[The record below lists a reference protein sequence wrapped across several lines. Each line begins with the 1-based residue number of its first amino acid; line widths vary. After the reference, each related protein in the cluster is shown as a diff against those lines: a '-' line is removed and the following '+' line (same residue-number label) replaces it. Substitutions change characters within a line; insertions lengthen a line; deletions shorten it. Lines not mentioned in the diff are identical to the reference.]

1 MLLLLASLALATDV
15 DVRREDPGGS
25 ARMISLGGAYRA
37 VAEGAVAQTVNP
49 AAIAVLPDGTD
60 PSRRTGD
67 GLVVAGGLLPVIGR
81 LDVDALAGAPLPT
94 LDLQAGGVL
103 RQHGY
108 AAALTVG
115 LRSLNDPESARRST
129 LVEVTGGWGFATRD
143 QRLHVG
149 ALVGATSVR
158 TVRRGTSEPEL
169 SALLPALSAG
179 VRWSVPDTP
188 LRVGLTGRAPWR
200 VRAGGSAQGVAAVA
214 TPWEL
219 GAGLAAHTGVRSR
232 GAKPAAPMEQPRFW
246 LFSSDVVLVGP
257 QREAIPLAAWTRAL
271 PDPGE
276 APITAALAVGGE
288 VEALP
293 HHLRVRV
300 GAYTVPARLRDGA
313 TTVHVTAGADL
324 ALGELPRGRWRW
336 TLLPT
341 VDVGPR
347 GVQPAIALGTW

>member
-1 MLLLLASLALATDV
+1 MLPLLAALALATDV

-25 ARMISLGGAYRA
+25 SRMIGLGGAYRA
-37 VAEGAVAQTVNP
+37 VAEGAVAQAVNP
-49 AAIAVLPDGTD
+49 AAIAVLPEGAD
-60 PSRRTGD
+60 PSRRSGD

-81 LDVDALAGAPLPT
+81 LEVDALAGAPLPT

-103 RQHGY
+103 GQHGY

-115 LRSLNDPESARRST
+115 LRSLNDPDSERRST

-143 QRLHVG
+143 QRVHVG

-158 TVRRGTSEPEL
+158 TVRRGASDPEL
-169 SALLPALSAG
+169 SALLPAFSTG
-179 VRWSVPDTP
+179 IRWAVPGAP
-188 LRVGLTGRAPWR
+188 LRVGVTGRAPWR
-200 VRAGGSAQGVAAVA
+200 VRAGGAAVGVDAVA

-232 GAKPAAPMEQPRFW
+232 GPRPAAPSDAARFW
-246 LFSSDVVLVGP
+246 LVTADVALVGP
-257 QREAIPLAAWTRAL
+257 QRDAIPLAAWTRARPAAASSPL
-271 PDPGE
+271 
-276 APITAALAVGGE
+276 TAAVAVGAE

-293 HHLRVRV
+293 HHLRLRA
-300 GAYTVPARLRDGA
+300 GTYTAPARLRA
-313 TTVHVTAGADL
+313 APAAVHVTAGADV
-324 ALGELPRGRWRW
+324 AVGELPRGRWRW

-341 VDVGPR
+341 IDVGPR